1 MVVRGILTAWCLSL
15 ALLTTG
21 GYANAETA
29 AEAHARGNTL
39 LQQGECGQAL
49 EAFATAARADRQN
62 REYLSRYMLVRRVV
76 QLQEALETETDRA
89 RWEHI
94 ARALEHFYRTERMH
108 DAALALSRQKYERLK
123 DVRSAAALAETQ
135 LAMHLPSDALAT
147 LESLDAEQATPAT
160 QALLAIALTRVD
172 RMDEAKGVAREVEL
186 SEETGPGVLYSA
198 ARMYAATGSSEHAM
212 QTLRRCFE
220 RVSPSQLGAFKD
232 HARNCSDFA
241 ELATTPPFVAVLKTE
256 SQVPESKCSGG
267 TTCAGCPS
275 RGKCPS
281 AQ

>member
-1 MVVRGILTAWCLSL
+1 MVVRGVFVAWCLPVV
-15 ALLTTG
+15 LLTLG

-29 AEAHARGNTL
+29 AEAYGRGNAL
-39 LQQGECGQAL
+39 LQQGECRQAI
-49 EAFATAARADRQN
+49 EAFATAARSDREN

-76 QLQEALETETDRA
+76 QLQEALETETDPG
-89 RWEHI
+89 RWEHF

-123 DVRSAAALAETQ
+123 DARSAAALAETQ

-147 LESLDAEQATPAT
+147 LESLGAEEATPAT

-172 RMDEAKGVAREVEL
+172 RLDEAKQVAQGVEL
-186 SEETGPGVLYSA
+186 SEKTGPGVLYSA
-198 ARMYAATGSSEHAM
+198 ARMYAATGSTERAM
-212 QTLRRCFE
+212 HTLRRCFE
-220 RVSPSQLGAFKD
+220 RVSPSQLDVFKE
-232 HARNCSDFA
+232 HARNCGDFA
-241 ELATTPPFVAVLKTE
+241 ELATTPQFVAVLKTE
-256 SQVPESKCSGG
+256 SKVRESKCSGG